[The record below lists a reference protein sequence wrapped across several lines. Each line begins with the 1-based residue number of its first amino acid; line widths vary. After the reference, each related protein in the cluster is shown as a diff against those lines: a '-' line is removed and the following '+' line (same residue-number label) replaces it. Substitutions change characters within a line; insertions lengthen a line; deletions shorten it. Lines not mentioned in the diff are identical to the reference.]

1 MAYSTCDTSVLRDA
15 ILRMWTPVVGARS
28 FNEVIVGNAHKI
40 NAVFG
45 QSYFGRVMVMDNL
58 PFRPIFPCWEDY
70 SDKQPPFE
78 IEKEILS
85 GSWSEGLYFYGH
97 SNLKIPDMD
106 YMLVLK
112 NISFSEGDQ
121 LSGKLT
127 LREDT
132 PFVHAYITDKNAV
145 ALWNDFFA
153 DQEDVHGKRL
163 SSRKLKER
171 LNQNH
176 NKLFSCFGDA
186 NSNDVDDGAAM
197 YINRIAY
204 YDPALK
210 AAHHAFTK
218 EYSSDMECKQ
228 YMLGEIE
235 DFTRELITFTGW
247 DIVLAISCEGWPSCA
262 KEWITRDRIW
272 PHDDLLHKIT
282 HDDGFHIVPKR
293 STEGD
298 FRLSFSFAETT
309 LIENLTELQ
318 HKVVRSFKAVV
329 KYHQNTWSP
338 NIKEII
344 TTYHLKTIAFWHF
357 ERTIQDS
364 ITEQTVVIHL
374 ILLLQELAEALRTRE
389 LPMYFMPKVNLF
401 ENVENPEEA
410 IDIAEK
416 IEKLSHDFPLV
427 VIAIE
432 NITSGFERHTSLFQN
447 IIGNCNNF
455 AYRRHRKGDQSAVP
469 NPSKERM
476 QELSTCF
483 DTIQGLCKCLNPMTN
498 MQFTPQHGRTV
509 PGHAEGIA
517 KPAGILAILQQFQFD
532 TEELIDLE

>member
-1 MAYSTCDTSVLRDA
+1 
-15 ILRMWTPVVGARS
+15 
-28 FNEVIVGNAHKI
+28 
-40 NAVFG
+40 
-45 QSYFGRVMVMDNL
+45 
-58 PFRPIFPCWEDY
+58 
-70 SDKQPPFE
+70 
-78 IEKEILS
+78 
-85 GSWSEGLYFYGH
+85 
-97 SNLKIPDMD
+97 MD

-121 LSGKLT
+121 VSGKLT

-153 DQEDVHGKRL
+153 DQEDVYGKRL

-176 NKLFSCFGDA
+176 NKLFSCFGNA

-210 AAHHAFTK
+210 AAHHAVIK
-218 EYSSDMECKQ
+218 EYSSDMESKQ

-282 HDDGFHIVPKR
+282 RADGFHIVPKR

-344 TTYHLKTIAFWHF
+344 TTYHLKTIAF
-357 ERTIQDS
+357 
-364 ITEQTVVIHL
+364 
-374 ILLLQELAEALRTRE
+374 LA
-389 LPMYFMPKVNLF
+389 F
-401 ENVENPEEA
+401 
-410 IDIAEK
+410 
-416 IEKLSHDFPLV
+416 
-427 VIAIE
+427 
-432 NITSGFERHTSLFQN
+432 
-447 IIGNCNNF
+447 
-455 AYRRHRKGDQSAVP
+455 
-469 NPSKERM
+469 
-476 QELSTCF
+476 
-483 DTIQGLCKCLNPMTN
+483 
-498 MQFTPQHGRTV
+498 
-509 PGHAEGIA
+509 
-517 KPAGILAILQQFQFD
+517 
-532 TEELIDLE
+532 